1 MLPASRQQLGW
12 LPNNGFL
19 TTAELKLQADSKEA
33 AAGRFAPA
41 TWWFAER
48 RVFRVARV
56 SGV

>member
-19 TTAELKLQADSKEA
+19 ATAELKLQADSKEA

-41 TWWFAER
+41 TW
-48 RVFRVARV
+48 
-56 SGV
+56 